1 MKAIGLKKTKQKTVA
16 IEKQTVPRGRKA
28 LIERQEHFASQ
39 ISGQNRKSYYEYVEP
54 TISLLK
60 SKLEENPFFH

>member
-28 LIERQEHFASQ
+28 LIERQEHFAS
-39 ISGQNRKSYYEYVEP
+39 
-54 TISLLK
+54 
-60 SKLEENPFFH
+60 